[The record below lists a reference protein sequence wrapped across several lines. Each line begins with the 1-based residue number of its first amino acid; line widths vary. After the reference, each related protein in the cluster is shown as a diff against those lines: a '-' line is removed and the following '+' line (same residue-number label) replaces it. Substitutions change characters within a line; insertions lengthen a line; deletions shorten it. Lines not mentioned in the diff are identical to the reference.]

1 MKKYIDG
8 KYINLRDVNEEDA
21 EFILSLRTSE
31 KKSMFLHKTQSDL
44 GKQIDYIRRYKTLK
58 DEWYFIIE
66 DKNRNP
72 VGTVRIYDIIG
83 DSFCWGSWLL
93 IDGLSPVV
101 ALESALLIYEYAFY
115 QLGFL
120 NVHFDVRKGNVKV
133 QRFHESFG
141 AKRVGETDLDIL
153 YTYSKLDYEKVK
165 DKFFRMIR

>member
-115 QLGFL
+115 QLGFTK
-120 NVHFDVRKGNVKV
+120 VHFDVRKDNLSVRK
-133 QRFHESFG
+133 FHERFG
-141 AKRVGETDLDIL
+141 AQKVDENDLDVF
-153 YTYSKLDYEKVK
+153 YTYSKEGYENIRNKYL
-165 DKFFRMIR
+165 KFLK